1 MRRPIRRLW
10 RHRPRIRRRV
20 GIFPGTLVIGLA
32 LALLGIWFSDLDRLK
47 NQVATETKQAIE
59 IIATNRLTVVDGDT
73 VRLDG
78 ETIRLI
84 GFDTPETFEAAC
96 ESERVRGEAATARLR
111 DLLDAASEAR
121 LSFRANPDRY
131 QRRLA
136 QLMLDGEDLAVTV
149 VDEGLARP

>member
-1 MRRPIRRLW
+1 M
-10 RHRPRIRRRV
+10 
-20 GIFPGTLVIGLA
+20 
-32 LALLGIWFSDLDRLK
+32 S
-47 NQVATETKQAIE
+47 VATS
-59 IIATNRLTVVDGDT
+59 RLAVVDGDT

-84 GFDTPETFEAAC
+84 GFDAPETFEAAC

-111 DLLDAASEAR
+111 DLLDAASEAQ

-136 QLMLDGEDLAVTV
+136 QLTLDGKDVAATM
-149 VDEGLARP
+149 VDEGFARPYTGGSRQSWC